1 MFLLVPIGYRIDVMQ
16 TWSQQHVE
24 IATFF
29 SIHPQTFIKN
39 NGSFRNWLAT
49 LVLDKPMD
57 SFMNLKQSISNTSC
71 SDPKAWHI
79 CNENRT

>member
-16 TWSQQHVE
+16 TWSQQHME

-29 SIHPQTFIKN
+29 SIDPQAFIKN
-39 NGSFRNWLAT
+39 NGSFRNCLAT

-57 SFMNLKQSISNTSC
+57 SLMNLK
-71 SDPKAWHI
+71 
-79 CNENRT
+79 